1 MQRILVVEHDRHVG
15 LTLLDGLRSLPDCE
29 VAIATNGDDAL
40 ELFEQRT
47 FDLLITDYKM
57 PGTNGLAL
65 ASRVQELHP
74 QTAVLMITAHRDEL
88 LSRKYASG
96 LIRFVLDKPV
106 ELERIRSVVLEALER
121 SRLMAA
127 RQILGPWVPSTR
139 RAAEGS
145 NVEGGE

>member
-88 LSRKYASG
+88 LSSG
-96 LIRFVLDKPV
+96 QTGGARENPLGGVGGAGAV
-106 ELERIRSVVLEALER
+106 EVDGRS
-121 SRLMAA
+121 SDPGS
-127 RQILGPWVPSTR
+127 LG
-139 RAAEGS
+139 AEHPT
-145 NVEGGE
+145 GGGGIQR